1 MFMMRFDMRARDG
14 PSSSPGLY
22 AEALKMAAWAEGK
35 SCGAVHVSEH
45 HGSSDG
51 YLSAPI
57 PMAAALAACTKTTPI
72 QVAALQVPLHDPI
85 HLAEQMAVADL
96 LSGGR
101 ISYICVVGY
110 RAEEYAMFGRPT
122 KGRGRA
128 LEECIDVL
136 RRAWTGEPFEY
147 QGRRVC
153 VQPTP
158 ATPGGPVLL
167 MGGGAEVVARR
178 AARLGMG
185 MVAQGGAPSL
195 EAVYRAA
202 CDEYGTTPGLFVN
215 PIGIPTSCFVAED
228 PDRAWHELGPY
239 LLHDAKRYAEWIG
252 DGETVTK
259 SLASN
264 VDELRADPG
273 NYRIF
278 TPAEAVEHVRS
289 SGVLL
294 TQPLCGGIPP
304 ELAWPSL
311 ELIATEVIPGST
323 QPSP

>member
-1 MFMMRFDMRARDG
+1 
-14 PSSSPGLY
+14 
-22 AEALKMAAWAEGK
+22 
-35 SCGAVHVSEH
+35 
-45 HGSSDG
+45 
-51 YLSAPI
+51 
-57 PMAAALAACTKTTPI
+57 
-72 QVAALQVPLHDPI
+72 
-85 HLAEQMAVADL
+85 
-96 LSGGR
+96 
-101 ISYICVVGY
+101 
-110 RAEEYAMFGRPT
+110 MFGRPT

-239 LLHDAKRYAEWIG
+239 LLHDAKRDRGRRDGHQEPGLERRRASGGSRQLPDLHAGRGGRARAEQRRAPDPATLRG
-252 DGETVTK
+252 DPSRAGVAEP
-259 SLASN
+259 
-264 VDELRADPG
+264 RADRHRGDPG
-273 NYRIF
+273 IY
-278 TPAEAVEHVRS
+278 
-289 SGVLL
+289 
-294 TQPLCGGIPP
+294 
-304 ELAWPSL
+304 
-311 ELIATEVIPGST
+311 ATFALREVQSTPGSFRPRAAGA
-323 QPSP
+323 PSDRNLQLKPAVDLLLGQARRFGHELKRTGSSASSAGLDERGSVL